1 MQLQQR
7 VALITGGGSGIGR
20 ATAVL
25 FAREGARVM
34 ITGRRRDALQAVVTD
49 ITAAGGCAAFR
60 VADIADATQVRS
72 LIDETLRQFGRIDIL
87 SNNAG
92 TFMRGKEA
100 HEFTEAEWRRIYDI
114 NFNGTMLCSTH
125 AIPHMKERGGVI
137 INCTSVSGRVP
148 QRGQAPY
155 NVSKAAVEMM
165 SKCMAL
171 ELGKYRIRVNTICP
185 SMTDTE
191 MAAPYLVG
199 ASRQATADAHPIQR
213 IGTPEEM
220 AQAALYLAS
229 DAASWISGNSLH
241 VDGGYSCR

>member
-1 MQLQQR
+1 MQLRQR
-7 VALITGGGSGIGR
+7 VALVTGGGSGIGR

-34 ITGRRRDALQAVVTD
+34 VTGRRRDALQAVVSE
-49 ITAAGGCAAFR
+49 ITADGGSAALH
-60 VADIADATQVRS
+60 VADVADAEQVRG
-72 LIDETLRQFGRIDIL
+72 LVDETLRLHGRIDIL

-92 TFMRGKEA
+92 VFKKGKEA
-100 HEFTEAEWRRIYDI
+100 HEFTEEEWREIHDV
-114 NFNGTMLCSTH
+114 NFNGTRLCSTH
-125 AIPHMKERGGVI
+125 VIPHMKKTGGVI

-171 ELGKYRIRVNTICP
+171 ELGKYNIRVNTICP

-199 ASRQATADAHPIQR
+199 ASRQATADGHPIKR
-213 IGTPEEM
+213 IGTALEM